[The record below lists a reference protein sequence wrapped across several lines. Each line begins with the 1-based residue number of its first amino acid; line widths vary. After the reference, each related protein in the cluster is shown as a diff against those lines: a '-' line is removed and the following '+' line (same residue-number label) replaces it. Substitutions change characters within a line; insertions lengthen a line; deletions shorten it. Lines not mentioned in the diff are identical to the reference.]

1 MDILPGEAHWLNGR
15 VERRIAVF
23 KRTSNKFCSIDTD
36 ITVDQAKQLAVAAM
50 DEQDKE
56 GRQSPTEHVLGRSQ
70 HHDDE
75 DGLNLLDGSPA
86 ALTARRR
93 ALPEKPSARRSSRTA
108 WTEPSR

>member
-1 MDILPGEAHWLNGR
+1 
-15 VERRIAVF
+15 
-23 KRTSNKFCSIDTD
+23 
-36 ITVDQAKQLAVAAM
+36 LAVAAM

-70 HHDDE
+70 NHDDE